1 MSRDL
6 IDLCYEYLSESTDS
20 PSIFNLSACYWL
32 ASTLLGRYARLVT
45 AYATKGIAP
54 NLWVML
60 IGPSRISRKTTVTR
74 LVRDIVEELEPE
86 LLTAESF
93 TPEALYELFSNLQDG
108 ASIAWIRDE
117 FNMFFIMLKK
127 KYMYG
132 VREILNLLYMGLSE
146 RRKLRDKEFRI
157 PRLYVTI
164 LGNLPSP
171 PHIYI
176 TDIDFYSGF
185 MNRFLLVYA
194 KEREKRYPLVHISE
208 TAKRL
213 RDELL
218 EGYSQAVKVY
228 DGLGVVPVSPTTEA
242 MKLLDEYD
250 YHVEQELIAIERE
263 NPTTLWKLY
272 LAETPQFLLKMS
284 ILRRVTRPPY
294 PTAILTVE
302 REDVERAKEDLEKFL
317 EVAKLVVED
326 VETGATPA
334 PVVTQE
340 KAIARVYYLIQS
352 RKHQGISK
360 SELLQKTLINARELN
375 EILITLAEQ
384 EKIVAVRKET
394 KMRGRPGLWFW
405 AAEYKNYAEMEGE
418 VLSVDTL
425 RALLRS

>member
-1 MSRDL
+1 MPRDL

-20 PSIFNLSACYWL
+20 PSIFNLATSYWL

-45 AYATKGIAP
+45 AYATRGIAP
-54 NLWVML
+54 NLWIML

-74 LVRDIVEELEPE
+74 LVREVVEELAPE

-93 TPEALYELFSNLQDG
+93 TPEALYELFSYLHDG
-108 ASIAWIRDE
+108 DSIAWVRDE

-127 KYMYG
+127 KYMFG
-132 VREILNLLYMGLSE
+132 VREVLNLLYMGLSE

-194 KEREKRYPLVHISE
+194 TEREKRYPLVHISDK
-208 TAKRL
+208 AQSL
-213 RDELL
+213 RKELI
-218 EGYSQAVKVY
+218 EGYRQFLEDYGDSIMT
-228 DGLGVVPVSPTTEA
+228 VSPDSSA
-242 MKLLDEYD
+242 ISMLDEYD
-250 YHVEQELIAIERE
+250 YRVEEELKALERE

-284 ILRRVTRPPY
+284 ILRRIARPPIS
-294 PTAILTVE
+294 PGIVVVE
-302 REDVERAKEDLEKFL
+302 AQDVQKAMDDLQRFL
-317 EVAKLVVED
+317 DVAKLVVED
-326 VETGATPA
+326 VETGAMPA
-334 PVVTQE
+334 PVLTQE
-340 KAIARVYYLIQS
+340 KAIARIYNLISS

-360 SELLQKTLINARELN
+360 SELLLKSGISAKELN

-384 EKIVAVRKET
+384 EKIVTVRKET
-394 KMRGRPGLWFW
+394 KLRGRPGLWFW
-405 AAEYKNYAEMEGE
+405 AAEYKAHAELEGE
-418 VLSVDTL
+418 LLSVDTL
-425 RALLRS
+425 KALLRM

>member
-1 MSRDL
+1 MPQDL

-20 PSIFNLSACYWL
+20 PSIYNLAASYWL
-32 ASTLLGRYARLVT
+32 ASTLLGRSTRLVT

-74 LVRDIVEELEPE
+74 LVREIVEELAPE

-93 TPEALYELFSNLQDG
+93 TPEALYELFSNLRDG
-108 ASIAWIRDE
+108 ESIAWVRDE

-146 RRKLRDKEFRI
+146 RRKLRDREFRI

-194 KEREKRYPLVHISE
+194 REREKRYPLIHVSEKARSLRGELVEAYKSHIEEYGDSI
-208 TAKRL
+208 
-213 RDELL
+213 
-218 EGYSQAVKVY
+218 
-228 DGLGVVPVSPTTEA
+228 VPVSTTSNA

-250 YHVEQELIAIERE
+250 YRVEQELIAIEKE

-272 LAETPQFLLKMS
+272 YAETPQFLLKMS
-284 ILRRVTRPPY
+284 ILRRLTRG
-294 PTAILTVE
+294 PTEQTILTVE
-302 REDVERAKEDLEKFL
+302 EQDVQRALDDLQKFL
-317 EVAKLVVED
+317 EVAKSVVED

-334 PVVTQE
+334 PVLTQE
-340 KAIARVYYLIQS
+340 KAIVRIYNLIAMQ
-352 RKHQGISK
+352 KHKGISK
-360 SELLQKTLINARELN
+360 SELLVKSLINARDLN

-384 EKIVAVRKET
+384 DRIVAVRREAKL
-394 KMRGRPGLWFW
+394 RGRPGLWFW
-405 AAEYKNYAEMEGE
+405 ASEYKSYAELEGE
-418 VLSVDTL
+418 LLSVDTL
-425 RALLRS
+425 RALLKL

>member
-1 MSRDL
+1 
-6 IDLCYEYLSESTDS
+6 LSESTDS
-20 PSIFNLSACYWL
+20 PSIYNLAASYWL
-32 ASTLLGRYARLVT
+32 TSTLLGRNARLIT
-45 AYATKGIAP
+45 AYATRGIAP

-74 LVRDIVEELEPE
+74 LVREIVEELAPE

-93 TPEALYELFSNLQDG
+93 TPEALYELFSYLHDG
-108 ASIAWIRDE
+108 DSIAWVRDE
-117 FNMFFIMLKK
+117 FNMFFIMLRK

-194 KEREKRYPLVHISE
+194 MEREKRYPLIHISDK
-208 TAKRL
+208 AQGL
-213 RDELL
+213 RKELL
-218 EGYSQAVKVY
+218 EGYKEFLENYGDSIIT
-228 DGLGVVPVSPTTEA
+228 VSPDSNA
-242 MKLLDEYD
+242 MNLLDEYD
-250 YHVEQELIAIERE
+250 YRIEEELKALERE

-284 ILRRVTRPPY
+284 ILRRIAKPP
-294 PTAILTVE
+294 ISHGIIVVE
-302 REDVERAKEDLEKFL
+302 RQDVERAMNDLQRFL

-334 PVVTQE
+334 PVLTQE
-340 KAIARVYYLIQS
+340 KAIARIYNLIS
-352 RKHQGISK
+352 MRKHQGISK
-360 SELLQKTLINARELN
+360 SELLLKSGINARDLN

-384 EKIVAVRKET
+384 DRIVAVRKET
-394 KMRGRPGLWFW
+394 KLRGRPGFWFW
-405 AAEYKNYAEMEGE
+405 ASEYKAHAELEGE
-418 VLSVDTL
+418 LLSVDTL
-425 RALLRS
+425 RVLLRS